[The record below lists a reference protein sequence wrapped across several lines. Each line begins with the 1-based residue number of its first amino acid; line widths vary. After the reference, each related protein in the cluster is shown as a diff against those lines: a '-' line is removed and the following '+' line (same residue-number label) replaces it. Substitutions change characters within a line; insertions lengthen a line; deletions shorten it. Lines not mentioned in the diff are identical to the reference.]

1 MLALSLVGAGLVG
14 LLLLVFIVEDISYGY
29 TPIIK
34 TILLVLCLI
43 SCISSVIVM
52 RNISD
57 EQEWQEDWQ
66 TDIVALKDNS
76 NIDGKVNGGIFV
88 TSGYIEESLYYYCME
103 NTEQGKHMIK
113 IPADKTY
120 IIETNDIKPS
130 VVKQIN
136 KYVDKRQYF
145 WFLVTDE
152 EKYIIYVPEN
162 TIDTTYKVDLQ

>member
-1 MLALSLVGAGLVG
+1 MKKLVFLI
-14 LLLLVFIVEDISYGY
+14 LVFIAGY
-29 TPIIK
+29 IVGLNYNILPDKNNNSENTNIINNTLNDLQAK
-34 TILLVLCLI
+34 IDTY
-43 SCISSVIVM
+43 
-52 RNISD
+52 
-57 EQEWQEDWQ
+57 EQKWQEDWQ

-88 TSGYIEESLYYYCME
+88 TSGYIKESLYYYCME

-145 WFLVTDE
+145 WLLVTDE

-162 TIDTTYKVDLQ
+162 TIDTTKCLFGRK